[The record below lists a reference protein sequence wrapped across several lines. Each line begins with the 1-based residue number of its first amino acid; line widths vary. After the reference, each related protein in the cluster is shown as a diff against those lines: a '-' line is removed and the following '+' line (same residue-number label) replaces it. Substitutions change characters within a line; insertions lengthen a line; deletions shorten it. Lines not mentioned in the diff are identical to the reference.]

1 MALIQPSVLLGIA
14 DRAAYQYGLVKVAFD
29 SINLTGTGLYQT
41 RITATDD
48 VDVEIPLLSAY
59 YSVDDGI
66 SLTTCVRNGIPQLLS
81 VVNSM
86 DNHFARASVAHT
98 GSWDG
103 YCTSYNKRLSDYF
116 NKLHYLAK
124 GAYMLANNVFS
135 ESNDSFGIAE
145 VIAGPAITFTD
156 GDDYGDGSITNRASG
171 SYFAATQ
178 LRVVVTDGAIGA
190 NDLDLTLS
198 VKDVDNNPTTVD
210 VTVPGLSAE
219 GASVDVGTSA
229 DKFLDVTGVGITVA
243 GTSNLGDKVTIY
255 NKKERTIAL

>member
-41 RITATDD
+41 RVTATDD

-59 YSVDDGI
+59 YAVDAGI
-66 SLTTCVRNGIPQLLS
+66 SLAMCVRNGIAQLLS

-86 DNHFARASVAHT
+86 DNHFSRSAVSHT

-103 YCTSYNKRLSDYF
+103 YCTLYNKRLSDYF
-116 NKLHYLAK
+116 NQLHYLAK

-135 ESNDSFGIAE
+135 ESNDSFGVVEIA
-145 VIAGPAITFTD
+145 AGPVVDFTD
-156 GDDYGDGSITNRASG
+156 GDDYGDGSSTNRASG

-190 NDLDLTLS
+190 NDLDLRLN
-198 VKDVDNNPTTVD
+198 VKDADNNPTTVD
-210 VTVPGLSAE
+210 VTVPGLST
-219 GASVDVGTSA
+219 VGTSVNVGTGA
-229 DKFLDVTGVGITVA
+229 NKFLDVTGASII
-243 GTSNLGDKVTIY
+243 GTSNVGDKVTIY
-255 NKKERTIAL
+255 NRKERTIAL